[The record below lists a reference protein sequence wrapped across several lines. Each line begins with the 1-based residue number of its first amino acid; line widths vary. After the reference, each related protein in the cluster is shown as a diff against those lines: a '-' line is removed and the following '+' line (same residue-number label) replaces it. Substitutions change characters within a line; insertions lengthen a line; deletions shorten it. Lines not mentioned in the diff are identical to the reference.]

1 MLDNLDSKQK
11 KILIIVGIV
20 IIIGIIFFIYNK
32 DSNDEKILDEN
43 ILIEANTEMEEN
55 TIKDTENEQIRQIDQ
70 EILNFQHLL
79 HGV

>member
-43 ILIEANTEMEEN
+43 MAERH
-55 TIKDTENEQIRQIDQ
+55 IRGGMATRLKYSH
-70 EILNFQHLL
+70 ERKNNA
-79 HGV
+79 G